1 MFVPSSWRTR
11 HQRYSLIGEVCPA
24 CDKHIF
30 PPRDVC
36 PHCDQP
42 AGPAHKF
49 NGTGMVF
56 SYTTLFQP
64 PAGFERQAPYVV
76 ALVQLDE
83 GPMLTAQLTDVE
95 ADEVEIGMKVEMVP
109 RKLMED
115 GPQGQ
120 VHYCYKFR
128 PLWAKTAQAGVS
140 V

>member
-1 MFVPSSWRTR
+1 
-11 HQRYSLIGEVCPA
+11 
-24 CDKHIF
+24 
-30 PPRDVC
+30 
-36 PHCDQP
+36 
-42 AGPAHKF
+42 
-49 NGTGMVF
+49 MVF

-64 PAGFERQAPYVV
+64 PAGFESQAPYVV

-95 ADEVEIGMKVEMVP
+95 EDDVEIGMKVEMVP
-109 RKLMED
+109 RKLTED

-128 PLWAKTAQAGVS
+128 PLWAQAARVETR